1 MIRQAVDALFDGINR
16 LLDQAEHWLF
26 RRKKATY
33 GLSVM
38 RICLGVAVLGSLAAN
53 AIDRHYVWGA
63 GSRWLEPWVA
73 ADEFGFPLTTVFGET
88 DSPAVFTAKYFLL
101 IVVAALFTLGWRT
114 RVVTPVLLVLVAGLL
129 RLNPVATDAGDN
141 IVRIM
146 LLYLCFADVSA
157 HWSLDARRRSR
168 AGTVTPSR
176 MPPWIG
182 VLFHNVALAAVAA
195 HIFVIYVTSGLSKVQ
210 GEMWQEGV
218 GLYYPLRIGQYAPWP
233 GLSELVYSSGIFVTI
248 GSYVTV
254 FVQVFFPLLLLRRGT
269 RVVAL
274 LLIFAMH
281 VSIAVTMALP
291 WFSLAMLAGDAVFVR
306 NDTYRALARWLS
318 RSRRTS
324 AADPPA
330 ADPATTEGGVASE
343 GGAPAPVESPSPGA
357 TADVTPARPD

>member
-26 RRKKATY
+26 RGKKATY

-38 RICLGVAVLGSLAAN
+38 RICLGVAILGSLAAN

-101 IVVAALFTLGWRT
+101 IAVAALFTLGWRT

-157 HWSLDARRRSR
+157 HWSLDSRRRSR
-168 AGTVTPSR
+168 AGTPSR

-182 VLFHNVALAAVAA
+182 VLFHNVALVAVAA
-195 HIFVIYVTSGLSKVQ
+195 QIFVIYVTSGLSKVQ

-254 FVQVFFPLLLLRRGT
+254 FVQVFFPLLLMRRGT

-274 LLIFAMH
+274 LLIFVMH

-318 RSRRTS
+318 GSRRTPAA
-324 AADPPA
+324 AADPA
-330 ADPATTEGGVASE
+330 ADPATSE
-343 GGAPAPVESPSPGA
+343 RSAPVESPSPEA
-357 TADVTPARPD
+357 IADVTPARPD